1 MRTDAHSDHSWNPRR
16 LILAALGLGVLLV
29 VVGWLAM
36 GGGQAESETP
46 LSDAFITQFFRS
58 YLVAWFYW
66 WAIALG
72 SLVLLLL
79 HNLTGGAWG
88 WAIRNILLAA
98 ASTLPLVALLFMPI
112 PLFGLERL
120 YEWADE
126 ALVMSDPILAHK
138 APYLNPDWFVIRAG
152 AYWIVWLGAL
162 FFVRRTSPAAPTS
175 ESSARRIR
183 VASGIAIGLCAL
195 AVTFASFD
203 YGMSLEPHWYS
214 TIYGVLFFVGN
225 GLAAMAFAIS
235 VLVHWPH
242 DERAGLL
249 MSSALHDLGKLL
261 FAFTMIWAYISFSQF
276 LIIWYGNLPE
286 EIPWYIRRTSHG
298 WQFPAIAIAL
308 FQFVFPFLILLS
320 RRIKREPRPLAA
332 VALWILVI
340 RLVDLIWLVEPA
352 FERSGVFIPW
362 LDVGLT
368 ALMGAVWLFVF
379 DWQLQAREFDST
391 LNHERGVVA
400 R

>member
-1 MRTDAHSDHSWNPRR
+1 MTAEGRYELAWNPWR
-16 LILAALGLGVLLV
+16 LILTALGLGVLLV
-29 VVGWLAM
+29 TVGWM
-36 GGGQAESETP
+36 TMRSGESTGDSP
-46 LSDAFITQFFRS
+46 LNDTFVTQFCRS

-88 WAIRNILLAA
+88 WAIRDILLAA
-98 ASTLPLVALLFMPI
+98 ASTLPLVALLFVPI
-112 PLFGLERL
+112 PLFGLQRL
-120 YEWADE
+120 YEWANE

-138 APYLNPDWFVIRAG
+138 APYLNPQWFVIRAG
-152 AYWIVWLGAL
+152 VYWIVWLSAL
-162 FFVRRTSPAAPTS
+162 FFVRRMSNEPVSRSAAA
-175 ESSARRIR
+175 ERRIR
-183 VASGIAIGLCAL
+183 VTSGITLGLCGL

-225 GLAAMAFAIS
+225 GLAAMAFAIAA
-235 VLVHWPH
+235 LVHWPR
-242 DERAGLL
+242 DDRA
-249 MSSALHDLGKLL
+249 SAVNVSALHDLGKLL

-298 WQFPAIAIAL
+298 WQFAAIAIAL

-320 RRIKREPRPLAA
+320 RRIKRRAA
-332 VALWILVI
+332 AIGCL
-340 RLVDLIWLVEPA
+340 
-352 FERSGVFIPW
+352 
-362 LDVGLT
+362 
-368 ALMGAVWLFVF
+368 
-379 DWQLQAREFDST
+379 ST
-391 LNHERGVVA
+391 LDSRRSPGRSDLAGRAGV
-400 R
+400 